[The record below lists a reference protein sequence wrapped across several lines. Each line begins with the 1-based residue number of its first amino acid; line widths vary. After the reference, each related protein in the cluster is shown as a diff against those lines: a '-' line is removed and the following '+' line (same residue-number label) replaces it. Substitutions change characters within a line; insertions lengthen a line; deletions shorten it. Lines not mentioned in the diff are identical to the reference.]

1 MAINSKFLLANFVFS
16 VIILFTSYRMD
27 SKKIRKSIG
36 RFFGWI
42 GLIFSSL
49 IIKVI
54 PERCVYSFAKNAARL
69 GFIIASKQRKIAL
82 ESLTI
87 AFEREK
93 SKAQIQQIA
102 KDCFI
107 FMAKSGLEIIFFM
120 DKPKLFK
127 KRVEFVGKE
136 NLEAAL
142 AKGKG
147 VILVSAHFGNF
158 PLLMACLSLEGYKT
172 AGIMRYMRD
181 VRAEK
186 FFMAKRIKLGIK
198 TIYNQPRRLCVETA
212 LKTLRN
218 NELVF
223 IPMDQNFG
231 TGGVFVDFFGK
242 KAATATGPVVL
253 ALRTKATIIPSFIV
267 RQKDDRHK
275 IIFEEPLNL
284 EEGKTYQE
292 TVAINIQ
299 RLTNII
305 ESYIRKYPA
314 EWGWVHRRWKS
325 RPSLKGGV

>member
-1 MAINSKFLLANFVFS
+1 
-16 VIILFTSYRMD
+16 MD
-27 SKKIRKSIG
+27 SKKIRNSIG
-36 RFFGWI
+36 RLFGWL
-42 GLIFSSL
+42 GLNFSSL

-54 PERCVYSFAKNAARL
+54 PERGIYSFAKNLASL

-87 AFEREK
+87 AFGSDKTKCEIE
-93 SKAQIQQIA
+93 QIA

-107 FMAKSGLEIIFFM
+107 FMGKAGLELLFLM
-120 DKPKLFK
+120 DKPKLLK
-127 KRVEFVGKE
+127 KHVEFVGKE

-158 PLLMACLSLEGYKT
+158 PLMLAKLSLEGYKT
-172 AGIMRYMRD
+172 VAIMRYMRD
-181 VRAEK
+181 ERAEK
-186 FFMAKRIKLGIK
+186 FFIAKRTQVGLK
-198 TIYNQPRRLCVETA
+198 TIYSQPRKACVENSIRA
-212 LKTLRN
+212 LRN
-218 NELVF
+218 NELLF
-223 IPMDQNFG
+223 MLIDQNFG

-267 RQKDDRHK
+267 RQKDDTHK

-305 ESYIRKYPA
+305 ESYIRKHPA
-314 EWGWVHRRWKS
+314 EWGWIHRRWKS